1 MSPLFYAFATWGN
14 AGFMR
19 EQVCRYMCPYARFQ
33 SVMVDRDTYVVT
45 YDTQRGE
52 PRGSRS
58 RNADF
63 AAQGLGSC
71 VDCSIC
77 VQVCPTGIDIR
88 QGLQYECIG
97 CGACIDACDQ
107 VMDKMRYPRGLIR
120 YTSERA
126 MLEGLN
132 PKEARR
138 YMLRPRVLVYA
149 TIMVVL
155 VAGFVAALA
164 MRQPLKVDVIRDR
177 GALARE
183 VDGGK
188 IENVYRLQL
197 MNASEQP
204 LHVTIAAEGLPQ
216 LDVQGARGESTT
228 LVLPPAANR
237 LLPVRV
243 RRPADDTAPGSHKIQ
258 FVIHADNDSH
268 SLVLREPSSFIVPR

>member
-1 MSPLFYAFATWGN
+1 
-14 AGFMR
+14 
-19 EQVCRYMCPYARFQ
+19 
-33 SVMVDRDTYVVT
+33 
-45 YDTQRGE
+45 
-52 PRGSRS
+52 
-58 RNADF
+58 
-63 AAQGLGSC
+63 
-71 VDCSIC
+71 

-88 QGLQYECIG
+88 NGLQYECIG

-126 MLEGLN
+126 MHDRLT

-138 YMLRPRVLVYA
+138 HLLRPRVLIYA
-149 TIMVVL
+149 SIMLVL
-155 VAGFVAALA
+155 ITGFIVALT

-197 MNASEQP
+197 MNASEKP
-204 LHVTIAAEGLPQ
+204 VRVTITAEGLPQ
-216 LDVQGARGESTT
+216 LEVQGGRGESTT
-228 LVLPPAANR
+228 LELAPAANR
-237 LLPVRV
+237 LLPIRV
-243 RRPADDTAPGSHKIQ
+243 RRPADDVGAGSHKIR
-258 FVIHADNDSH
+258 FVIQADSGSE

>member
-1 MSPLFYAFATWGN
+1 
-14 AGFMR
+14 
-19 EQVCRYMCPYARFQ
+19 
-33 SVMVDRDTYVVT
+33 MVDRDTYVVT

-126 MLEGLN
+126 MRDRLN

-138 YMLRPRVLVYA
+138 HLLRPRVLIYVG
-149 TIMVVL
+149 IMLVL
-155 VAGFVAALA
+155 TTGFVVALA

-204 LHVTIAAEGLPQ
+204 MRVTITAEGLPA
-216 LDVQGARGESTT
+216 LDVQGGRGESTSFE
-228 LVLPPAANR
+228 LAPAATR
-237 LLPVRV
+237 LVPTRV
-243 RRPADDTAPGSHKIQ
+243 RRPADDVQPGSHKIR
-258 FVIHADNDSH
+258 FVIQADKEGS

>member
-1 MSPLFYAFATWGN
+1 
-14 AGFMR
+14 
-19 EQVCRYMCPYARFQ
+19 MCPYARFQ

-126 MLEGLN
+126 MRDRLN

-138 YMLRPRVLVYA
+138 HLLRPRVLIYVG
-149 TIMVVL
+149 IMLVL
-155 VAGFVAALA
+155 TTGFVVALA

-204 LHVTIAAEGLPQ
+204 MRVTITAEGLPA
-216 LDVQGARGESTT
+216 LDVQGGRGESTSFE
-228 LVLPPAANR
+228 LAPAANR
-237 LLPVRV
+237 LVPIRV
-243 RRPADDTAPGSHKIQ
+243 RRPADDVQPGSHKIR
-258 FVIHADNDSH
+258 FVIQADKEGS